1 MICQQC
7 TVHATLQPFDFTL
20 QSLIY
25 IYQALIPH
33 PRVGPQPNKKSPPA
47 SAAVFLARHRLP
59 RWRPTWAIRRPRGFQ
74 VLLRG
79 EVPIC
84 SPTPNAKV
92 RPVPTTAVAKVQTRN
107 RFEPAARGDFESQ
120 RTKDAGLR
128 KKTTEGDVARFT
140 EHQSRRMVCCPVC
153 IFKLELCAVLWVDGA
168 SMLDS
173 APAPRAA
180 HRGRPRGPSSTTVR
194 RSKGRWIVGAVLVGP
209 KPISSIGNECSKMWS
224 PLDSHSSPH
233 TLSIGDVRWAA
244 AVQYVGQCRRE
255 MGRTNNGFR
264 PPTLPFAAAAAP
276 LPATAAPAC
285 PSPSPPPSPAHT
297 TCPARSP
304 ATPARAATSSPV
316 TAILQEKT
324 PSPVQIEET
333 GSKIPISELDL
344 SPELLDWGSIE
355 DEDGAYADRGGL
367 QLVSPPRETTAPDR
381 LPSASPLDRSG
392 EGRAETASEEVRTY
406 ATVARLNSISATC
419 ASGSPAPSA
428 SRKPEE
434 PAKLKSAIGVDLT
447 RKTGVFTR
455 LSAPIAAVE
464 KKLSPIWVEVK
475 YKHRKSKADI
485 PLQVASFKSRDGR
498 PHAGDTPGDKLPA
511 YKEAFVGRCFRCLA
525 SDHRLSQC
533 RDPPRCLACRRSG
546 HFARDCPERRRRS
559 LHSRLSFP
567 PRKPVHFRLT
577 FPPPN
582 IHNRLS
588 FPPLSSTPV
597 LPPVRH
603 QHSPADPMEYI
614 PGLPDQRPERSAT
627 MVVASDSITRE
638 SNRLFSH
645 AVLITIEQGGY
656 RSSVIEVVYGL
667 SQQLRLPRY
676 NIKVSRHR
684 PEDFLAD
691 FDFTPQCDR
700 AVAAGQIVIGGTT
713 LSIVPWRPTSKGPP
727 RTWWFNAK
735 VSIESMPL
743 ELWSVKGVSKVLG
756 DDCIIDRL
764 DSRTYNKEVTHTF
777 SCWVWMSNP
786 DHLPRSRGCLLF
798 PKGAGRA
805 VDVED
810 LHTLR
815 RCPGTP
821 PVGRPSFKWT
831 PGVLDGQGPTTPGL
845 NSGCRGLVPHRRR
858 DQDPDDDRHGRLC
871 TAQLLPKVTPPLVA
885 FPYSWPA
892 SAPLARSP
900 VRVWRPRDP
909 QRCDA
914 VDWERR
920 RSRSPSL
927 RSPVSSPGATSKL
940 ANSYYEVAGLDCT
953 APCFGNLDM
962 HAPAA
967 PDAPSPPKQH
977 PDPLLDYF
985 KVLCAEPFPA
995 NTYRGSMVDDP
1006 MVLEASL
1013 PPRISNL
1020 LSFSTKGTHGQV
1032 VAPASY
1038 GWDTED
1044 AMAQPDFSPTFSPVY
1059 QPTSGPWATN
1069 TDNVEQQSAPVPAAA
1084 TMDDITAQVTRMD
1097 IDSEQQP
1104 SFTEQVFSELPP
1116 AILESPARHHRQPP
1130 ACMEESA
1137 DTSKGLRASSRLAA
1151 RPSSIPVSK
1160 RAQHRLIRE
1169 LDFINKDERIVED
1182 VVSAYI
1188 ETYKTPLPSAAV
1200 SALRVASRLGNKAAS
1215 SALASLVEEEGA
1227 IVELE
1232 GA

>member
-1 MICQQC
+1 M
-7 TVHATLQPFDFTL
+7 
-20 QSLIY
+20 
-25 IYQALIPH
+25 
-33 PRVGPQPNKKSPPA
+33 
-47 SAAVFLARHRLP
+47 SA
-59 RWRPTWAIRRPRGFQ
+59 
-74 VLLRG
+74 
-79 EVPIC
+79 
-84 SPTPNAKV
+84 
-92 RPVPTTAVAKVQTRN
+92 
-107 RFEPAARGDFESQ
+107 
-120 RTKDAGLR
+120 
-128 KKTTEGDVARFT
+128 
-140 EHQSRRMVCCPVC
+140 
-153 IFKLELCAVLWVDGA
+153 
-168 SMLDS
+168 
-173 APAPRAA
+173 
-180 HRGRPRGPSSTTVR
+180 
-194 RSKGRWIVGAVLVGP
+194 
-209 KPISSIGNECSKMWS
+209 
-224 PLDSHSSPH
+224 
-233 TLSIGDVRWAA
+233 
-244 AVQYVGQCRRE
+244 RE
-255 MGRTNNGFR
+255 

-297 TCPARSP
+297 TCPACSP

-316 TAILQEKT
+316 TATLREKT
-324 PSPVQIEET
+324 PSPVQIVET

-367 QLVSPPRETTAPDR
+367 HLVSPPRETTAPDR
-381 LPSASPLDRSG
+381 LPSASPLVRSG
-392 EGRAETASEEVRTY
+392 EDRAVPASEEVRTY
-406 ATVARLNSISATC
+406 ATVARLNSISATS

-428 SRKPEE
+428 PRKPEE
-434 PAKLKSAIGVDLT
+434 PAKLKSAIGVNLT

-485 PLQVASFKSRDGR
+485 PLQAASFKSRDGR

-567 PRKPVHFRLT
+567 PRKPVHSRLT

-588 FPPLSSTPV
+588 FPPLSYTSV
-597 LPPVRH
+597 LPLVRH
-603 QHSPADPMEYI
+603 QHSPADPMEYF
-614 PGLPDQRPERSAT
+614 PGLPNQRPERSAT

-638 SNRLFSH
+638 SNRLSSH
-645 AVLITIEQGGY
+645 AVLITAEQGGY
-656 RSSVIEVVYGL
+656 RPSVTEVVYGL

-691 FDFTPQCDR
+691 FDFAPQCDR
-700 AVAAGQIVIGGTT
+700 AVAAGQIVIGSTT
-713 LSIVPWRPTSKGPP
+713 LSIVPWRPTSNGPP

-743 ELWSVKGVSKVLG
+743 ELWSVKGASKVLG
-756 DDCIIDRL
+756 YDCIVDRL

-786 DHLPRSRGCLLF
+786 DHLPRSRACLLF

-805 VDVED
+805 MDVED
-810 LHTLR
+810 LHTSR

-821 PVGRPSFKWT
+821 PVGRPVTMLIHLDEYFDWNPRSARASPVHQSFKWS

-845 NSGCRGLVPHRRR
+845 NSGCRIRIQMMIVMDAVRRTIR
-858 DQDPDDDRHGRLC
+858 SPVVC
-871 TAQLLPKVTPPLVA
+871 AAQLLPKVTSPLVA
-885 FPYSWPA
+885 FPCSWPA

-909 QRCDA
+909 QRRDA

-920 RSRSPSL
+920 RSRSPSH
-927 RSPVSSPGATSKL
+927 RSPVSSLGATSKL
-940 ANSYYEVAGLDCT
+940 ANSYYEVAGMDCT

-985 KVLCAEPFPA
+985 KVLCAESFPA

-1013 PPRISNL
+1013 PPRVSNL

-1032 VAPASY
+1032 IAPASF

-1044 AMAQPDFSPTFSPVY
+1044 ATAQPDFSPTFSPVY

-1069 TDNVEQQSAPVPAAA
+1069 IDNVEQQSAPVPAAA
-1084 TMDDITAQVTRMD
+1084 AMDDITAQVTRMD

-1116 AILESPARHHRQPP
+1116 AILEQPL

-1200 SALRVASRLGNKAAS
+1200 SALRAASRLGNKAAS

>member
-1 MICQQC
+1 M
-7 TVHATLQPFDFTL
+7 
-20 QSLIY
+20 
-25 IYQALIPH
+25 
-33 PRVGPQPNKKSPPA
+33 
-47 SAAVFLARHRLP
+47 SA
-59 RWRPTWAIRRPRGFQ
+59 
-74 VLLRG
+74 
-79 EVPIC
+79 
-84 SPTPNAKV
+84 
-92 RPVPTTAVAKVQTRN
+92 
-107 RFEPAARGDFESQ
+107 
-120 RTKDAGLR
+120 
-128 KKTTEGDVARFT
+128 
-140 EHQSRRMVCCPVC
+140 
-153 IFKLELCAVLWVDGA
+153 
-168 SMLDS
+168 
-173 APAPRAA
+173 
-180 HRGRPRGPSSTTVR
+180 
-194 RSKGRWIVGAVLVGP
+194 
-209 KPISSIGNECSKMWS
+209 
-224 PLDSHSSPH
+224 
-233 TLSIGDVRWAA
+233 
-244 AVQYVGQCRRE
+244 RE
-255 MGRTNNGFR
+255 

-297 TCPARSP
+297 TCPTRSP

-316 TAILQEKT
+316 TATLQEKT

-344 SPELLDWGSIE
+344 SPKLLDWGSIE
-355 DEDGAYADRGGL
+355 DEDGAYADRGSL
-367 QLVSPPRETTAPDR
+367 QLVPPHPRVRPQLRTGYL
-381 LPSASPLDRSG
+381 LPPLWIDL
-392 EGRAETASEEVRTY
+392 GRTGQCRP
-406 ATVARLNSISATC
+406 R
-419 ASGSPAPSA
+419 
-428 SRKPEE
+428 R
-434 PAKLKSAIGVDLT
+434 KSAITPLT
-447 RKTGVFTR
+447 GRAR
-455 LSAPIAAVE
+455 LTFPFKPPPSSPGMAAP
-464 KKLSPIWVEVK
+464 
-475 YKHRKSKADI
+475 
-485 PLQVASFKSRDGR
+485 
-498 PHAGDTPGDKLPA
+498 TPGDKLPA
-511 YKEAFVGRCFRCLA
+511 YKEAFVGRCFRCLT

-546 HFARDCPERRRRS
+546 HFARDCPERRHRS

-567 PRKPVHFRLT
+567 PRKPVHSRLT

-588 FPPLSSTPV
+588 FSPLSYTSV

-627 MVVASDSITRE
+627 MVVASDSIARK
-638 SNRLFSH
+638 SNRLSSH
-645 AVLITIEQGGY
+645 AVLITAEQGGY
-656 RSSVIEVVYGL
+656 RPSVIEVVYGL

-691 FDFTPQCDR
+691 FDFAPQCDR

-713 LSIVPWRPTSKGPP
+713 LSIVPWRPTSNGPP

-743 ELWSVKGVSKVLG
+743 ELWSIKGASKVLG
-756 DDCIIDRL
+756 YDCIVDRL

-810 LHTLR
+810 LHTSR

-821 PVGRPSFKWT
+821 SVGRPVTMLIHLDEYFDWNPRSARASPVHQSFKWT

-845 NSGCRGLVPHRRR
+845 NSGCRGLVSRRRR
-858 DQDPDDDRHGRLC
+858 DQDPDDDRHGRRPANDPLTGSVRRT
-871 TAQLLPKVTPPLVA
+871 TAAQGDAPIGA
-885 FPYSWPA
+885 NGQRHRSRSPA
-892 SAPLARSP
+892 AGQRQHLSGSSGRGRELARSP
-900 VRVWRPRDP
+900 VHVWRPRDP
-909 QRCDA
+909 QHRDA

-920 RSRSPSL
+920 RSRSPSH

-940 ANSYYEVAGLDCT
+940 VNSYYEVAGLDCT

-967 PDAPSPPKQH
+967 PDALSPPKQH

-995 NTYRGSMVDDP
+995 NTCLYGP

-1013 PPRISNL
+1013 PPRVSNL

-1032 VAPASY
+1032 DYPWSQVVAPASY

-1044 AMAQPDFSPTFSPVY
+1044 ATAQPDFSPTFSPVY

-1069 TDNVEQQSAPVPAAA
+1069 TDNVEQVTLGLGVQLEQSAPVPAAA
-1084 TMDDITAQVTRMD
+1084 AMDDITAQVTCMD

-1116 AILESPARHHRQPP
+1116 AILESPTRHHRQPL

-1200 SALRVASRLGNKAAS
+1200 SALRAVSRLGNKAAS

>member
-1 MICQQC
+1 M
-7 TVHATLQPFDFTL
+7 
-20 QSLIY
+20 
-25 IYQALIPH
+25 
-33 PRVGPQPNKKSPPA
+33 
-47 SAAVFLARHRLP
+47 SA
-59 RWRPTWAIRRPRGFQ
+59 
-74 VLLRG
+74 
-79 EVPIC
+79 
-84 SPTPNAKV
+84 
-92 RPVPTTAVAKVQTRN
+92 
-107 RFEPAARGDFESQ
+107 
-120 RTKDAGLR
+120 
-128 KKTTEGDVARFT
+128 
-140 EHQSRRMVCCPVC
+140 
-153 IFKLELCAVLWVDGA
+153 
-168 SMLDS
+168 
-173 APAPRAA
+173 
-180 HRGRPRGPSSTTVR
+180 
-194 RSKGRWIVGAVLVGP
+194 
-209 KPISSIGNECSKMWS
+209 
-224 PLDSHSSPH
+224 
-233 TLSIGDVRWAA
+233 
-244 AVQYVGQCRRE
+244 RE
-255 MGRTNNGFR
+255 

-297 TCPARSP
+297 TCPACSP

-316 TAILQEKT
+316 IATLREKT
-324 PSPVQIEET
+324 PSPVQIEE
-333 GSKIPISELDL
+333 
-344 SPELLDWGSIE
+344 
-355 DEDGAYADRGGL
+355 
-367 QLVSPPRETTAPDR
+367 TAPDR

-392 EGRAETASEEVRTY
+392 EDRAVPASEEVRTY
-406 ATVARLNSISATC
+406 ATVARLNSISATS

-428 SRKPEE
+428 PRKPEE

-485 PLQVASFKSRDGR
+485 PLQDASFKSRDGR

-567 PRKPVHFRLT
+567 PRKPVHSRLT

-588 FPPLSSTPV
+588 FPPLSYTSV
-597 LPPVRH
+597 LPLVRH

-638 SNRLFSH
+638 SNRLSSH
-645 AVLITIEQGGY
+645 AVLITAEQGGY
-656 RSSVIEVVYGL
+656 RPSVTEVVYGL

-691 FDFTPQCDR
+691 FDFAPQCDR

-713 LSIVPWRPTSKGPP
+713 LSIV
-727 RTWWFNAK
+727 
-735 VSIESMPL
+735 
-743 ELWSVKGVSKVLG
+743 
-756 DDCIIDRL
+756 
-764 DSRTYNKEVTHTF
+764 
-777 SCWVWMSNP
+777 
-786 DHLPRSRGCLLF
+786 
-798 PKGAGRA
+798 
-805 VDVED
+805 
-810 LHTLR
+810 
-815 RCPGTP
+815 
-821 PVGRPSFKWT
+821 
-831 PGVLDGQGPTTPGL
+831 
-845 NSGCRGLVPHRRR
+845 
-858 DQDPDDDRHGRLC
+858 
-871 TAQLLPKVTPPLVA
+871 A
-885 FPYSWPA
+885 FPCSWPA
-892 SAPLARSP
+892 SAPVGFLWSCAGAGSLPSPCLAATGSSTPRCRGLGAPALSLP
-900 VRVWRPRDP
+900 VPP
-909 QRCDA
+909 
-914 VDWERR
+914 
-920 RSRSPSL
+920 L
-927 RSPVSSPGATSKL
+927 PVSSPGATSKL

-985 KVLCAEPFPA
+985 KVLCAESFPA

-1013 PPRISNL
+1013 PPRVSNL

-1032 VAPASY
+1032 DHPWSQVIAPASF

-1044 AMAQPDFSPTFSPVY
+1044 ATAQPDFSPTFSPVY

-1069 TDNVEQQSAPVPAAA
+1069 TDNVEQVTFGPGVQLEQSAPVPAAA
-1084 TMDDITAQVTRMD
+1084 AMDDITAQVTRMD

-1116 AILESPARHHRQPP
+1116 AILESPARHHRQPL
-1130 ACMEESA
+1130 ACMEELA
-1137 DTSKGLRASSRLAA
+1137 DTSKGLRASSRLVA

-1200 SALRVASRLGNKAAS
+1200 SALRAASRLGNKAAS